1 MPSTKKA
8 SSARSK
14 KTTAG
19 KKGTAKSKAKKTTNT
34 KTSAKKAASK
44 TTKKVSKKTT
54 SKKSTAPKK
63 TIKKSTRKSATA
75 DYSPTVTLPEHA
87 FWVNDGVVLHSL
99 NELADALAAMD
110 RMVYEHHVTDDRHD
124 FADWVEQTLECATC
138 AQAMRTARTPS
149 RARTVVITHLKQY
162 KD

>member
-14 KTTAG
+14 KTTTS
-19 KKGTAKSKAKKTTNT
+19 KKSTTKSKAKKTTNT

-44 TTKKVSKKTT
+44 TTKKVSKKATN
-54 SKKSTAPKK
+54 KKSTAPKK
-63 TIKKSTRKSATA
+63 TTKNSTRKSATT

-87 FWVNDGVVLHSL
+87 FWVNDGAVLHSL
-99 NELADALAAMD
+99 DELADALAAMD
-110 RMVYEHHVTDDRHD
+110 RMVYEYHVTDDRHD
-124 FADWVEQTLECATC
+124 FADWVEQALACTTC
-138 AQAMRTARTPS
+138 AEAMRAARTPS
-149 RARTVVITHLKQY
+149 RACTVVVTHLKQY